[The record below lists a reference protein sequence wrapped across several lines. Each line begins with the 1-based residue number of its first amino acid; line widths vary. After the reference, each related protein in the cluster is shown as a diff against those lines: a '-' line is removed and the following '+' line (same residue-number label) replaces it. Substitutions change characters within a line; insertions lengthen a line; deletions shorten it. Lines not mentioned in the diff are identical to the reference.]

1 MQSKLLFNF
10 DGMTGKDAATL
21 EAKRFFS
28 RAGAKVVGADASG
41 GVKRVAG
48 VSYRELRLVFVDGQ
62 TVTLRIKQTGDI
74 YQILVNDRAM
84 PIKNQDDHPKGIEE
98 IVKVLDAGR
107 AAFQKKLAAT
117 LVKMPPGIR
126 TAAPKMESILTER
139 RDSLKEAIAAA
150 QEKLD
155 SLLPEPAAA

>member
-84 PIKNQDDHPKGIEE
+84 PIKNQDDHMKAIEE
-98 IVKVLDAGR
+98 IVKVLDSGR